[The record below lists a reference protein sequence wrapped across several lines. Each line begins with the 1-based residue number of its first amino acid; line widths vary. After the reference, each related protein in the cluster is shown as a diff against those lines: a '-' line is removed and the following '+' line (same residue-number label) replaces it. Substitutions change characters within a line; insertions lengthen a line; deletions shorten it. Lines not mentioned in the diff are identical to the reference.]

1 MLLECIT
8 VPSKRIGEEIK
19 IINIKDLI
27 SKKKIK
33 VFLSSGEVL
42 EISENVFTNYNLYIN
57 KVLSPSIIKKIKK
70 ENDLDTH
77 LNYAIKLA
85 TSSIISTKEIK
96 NRLSKRGLNE
106 KDIKYILDYLDKY
119 SLVDE
124 LSNIKDKVSY
134 YDYRYYGKNK
144 IIDELY
150 KAGYLKKYID
160 LVDFSSKKE
169 LNKANA
175 LIMMLNKK
183 YKSLPYL
190 SKKNK
195 AKAYLYQKGFDD
207 EIISESIK
215 KIEKED
221 KKSVNEK
228 LKKDY
233 LNIKEKYK
241 KKYNK
246 NELEE
251 KIIGYLIRKG
261 YHYEDIK
268 KIVR

>member
-1 MLLECIT
+1 M
-8 VPSKRIGEEIK
+8 PSKRTGDEIK
-19 IINIKDLI
+19 ITNIKGLI

-33 VFLSSGEVL
+33 VFLSNNEVL
-42 EISENVFTNYNLYIN
+42 EISENVFTNYNLYVN
-57 KVLSPSIIKKIKK
+57 KVITTSEIKKIKK

-85 TSSIISTKEIK
+85 TSSIISIKEIK
-96 NRLSKRGLNE
+96 NRLLKRGLDE

-124 LSNIKDKVSY
+124 ISNINDKVSY

-150 KAGYLKKYID
+150 KAGYLKKDID
-160 LVDFSSKKE
+160 SVKFTSKKE
-169 LNKANA
+169 LNKANT
-175 LIMMLNKK
+175 LIVMLNKK
-183 YKSLPYL
+183 YKSLPYIA
-190 SKKNK
+190 KKNK
-195 AKAYLYQKGFDD
+195 IKAYLYQKGFDD
-207 EIISESIK
+207 EIINESLK
-215 KIEKED
+215 NIEQED

-246 NELEE
+246 VELEE